1 MLYSKTIIHKVS
13 DPLLYLQDN
22 AKLRDEMKAMQDA
35 LKLGVSQGSGNKPNP
50 KVKAKSKVAPKHR
63 ASKGTTEDDG
73 DASEPQPRN
82 DDDAMDGSDDDSSDD
97 NDEGMSEAAKKQ
109 RLRRLC
115 ERKGQGKLKVPEKI
129 HEMWRQGG
137 HTRDEL
143 CAMLEEANYDKDCI
157 NLNLLM

>member
-73 DASEPQPRN
+73 D
-82 DDDAMDGSDDDSSDD
+82 
-97 NDEGMSEAAKKQ
+97 EGMSEAAKKQ

>member
-97 NDEGMSEAAKKQ
+97 NDEGMSEAAKKTTLTPFV
-109 RLRRLC
+109 RA
-115 ERKGQGKLKVPEKI
+115 KGSRQAKGPGKDTRNVAT
-129 HEMWRQGG
+129 GG
-137 HTRDEL
+137 
-143 CAMLEEANYDKDCI
+143 AYS
-157 NLNLLM
+157 